1 MPEAQ
6 QYITTAALMDAAYE
20 DVESGN
26 FIIRPVDLDDLL
38 GHSVTFRM
46 MAGGEEYEPV
56 VYAKWEPVKNTHNEI
71 DFRCTACRQYRFH
84 NGEMRRKFLRCPHC
98 GAHML
103 SDEDAKAK

>member
-1 MPEAQ
+1 MPESQ

-20 DVESGN
+20 DVETGN

-38 GHSVTFRM
+38 SHSVTLQIS
-46 MAGGEEYEPV
+46 GDVEEYEPV
-56 VYAKWEPVKNTHNEI
+56 VYACWEPVKNVRNEI

-84 NGEMRRKFLRCPHC
+84 NGEMHRKFLRCPHC

-103 SDEDAKAK
+103 SDEEAKAK